1 MNQVAA
7 WRRAL
12 SKDSEQKYDKIRNWV
27 IHYGHG
33 HPIPKKGCFKVKFN
47 KALFSSITVKELK
60 FLNGE
65 KGKEI
70 LY

>member
-7 WRRAL
+7 WQRAL

-33 HPIPKKGCFKVKFN
+33 HPIPKKGCFKV
-47 KALFSSITVKELK
+47 
-60 FLNGE
+60 
-65 KGKEI
+65 
-70 LY
+70 